1 MDIIVHSKLIGARV
15 KCNGRPYTVIAVYT
29 NDVGLLCFALDDH
42 STHEILLTSVN
53 NCFMMTELI
62 GA

>member
-15 KCNGRPYTVIAVYT
+15 KYNGRPYTVIAVYK
-29 NDVGLLCFALDDH
+29 NGGGFLCFALDDH
-42 STHEILLTSVN
+42 STHEIVLTRVD

-62 GA
+62 GD